1 MPLISFSCIK
11 YVIHRCT
18 TCMTHHHHLHD
29 SCKLYYLKASSLSAL
44 VRCSFTS
51 CMYVCCM
58 LERAARLIALHQICQ
73 STWLVPSKLI
83 ICRRSWNDQGRLLQH
98 CLPASSTGLR
108 HNVYE
113 RARETTGN
121 LSAYAVVLGH
131 RLNLWSLSLYTVLP
145 ETHSSPLWKVL
156 TSKLSSNKSAS
167 FIPSKVLHI

>member
-1 MPLISFSCIK
+1 MLFIDAPLVWLI
-11 YVIHRCT
+11 T
-18 TCMTHHHHLHD
+18 TICMTHANCTTWKQAPCLHWWD
-29 SCKLYYLKASSLSAL
+29 AVSP
-44 VRCSFTS
+44 V
-51 CMYVCCM
+51 VCQ

-83 ICRRSWNDQGRLLQH
+83 ICRQSWSDQGRLLQH

-113 RARETTGN
+113 RARKTTGN